1 MVLDSAGSIPS
12 VCLPWFGRHGS
23 PPEPQPAP
31 GRAQGG
37 PSGLRRLP
45 PESGMHLRLPTALA
59 VPPPVLQVRD
69 LHFAYSGSPVLI
81 RNWSHSVPAGV
92 TWLRGDTGSG
102 KTSLLAVLAG
112 TQPLTGSL
120 SLAGIDLA
128 TDAAGYRRS
137 VFWRNP
143 TDAAFDALTPPQVIA
158 ALEADYP
165 LFDAAAC
172 QRLMQAFALAPHLA
186 KPLYALS
193 TGTRRKVWL
202 AAALS
207 AGAALTLLDEPT
219 AGLDAP
225 STLAL
230 MQALAALIH
239 PPGHQSGHFFGRA
252 VLVASGIP
260 LDGVPLAGVIDL
272 PLS

>member
-1 MVLDSAGSIPS
+1 M
-12 VCLPWFGRHGS
+12 R
-23 PPEPQPAP
+23 PA
-31 GRAQGG
+31 
-37 PSGLRRLP
+37 LP
-45 PESGMHLRLPTALA
+45 PALSA
-59 VPPPVLQVRD
+59 PQPVLQVHD
-69 LHFAYSGSPVLI
+69 LHFAYPGVTALI
-81 RNWSHSVPAGV
+81 RGWSHTVPAGV

-112 TQPLTGSL
+112 TQAVTGSL

-158 ALEADYP
+158 ALQADYP
-165 LFDAAAC
+165 LFDPAAC
-172 QRLMQAFALAPHLA
+172 QRLLQAFALAPHLT

-225 STLAL
+225 STVAL
-230 MQALAALIH
+230 MQALAAVSRK
-239 PPGHQSGHFFGRA
+239 PSRNPSCNPGHHARQA
-252 VLVASGIP
+252 VLVASGTP
-260 LDGVPLAGVIDL
+260 LQGVPLAGLIDL
-272 PLS
+272 PLG

>member
-1 MVLDSAGSIPS
+1 
-12 VCLPWFGRHGS
+12 
-23 PPEPQPAP
+23 
-31 GRAQGG
+31 
-37 PSGLRRLP
+37 
-45 PESGMHLRLPTALA
+45 MHPRLPTAPAAL
-59 VPPPVLQVRD
+59 PPVLQVRD
-69 LHFAYSGSPVLI
+69 LYFAYPASPALI
-81 RNWSHSVPAGV
+81 RHWSHSVPAGV

-128 TDAAGYRRS
+128 TDAAGYRRL

-143 TDAAFDALTPPQVIA
+143 TEAAFDALTPPQVIA
-158 ALEADYP
+158 ALQADYP
-165 LFDAAAC
+165 LFDLAAC
-172 QRLMQAFALAPHLA
+172 QAHLQAFALAPHLG

-207 AGAALTLLDEPT
+207 AGAPLTLLDEPT

-225 STLAL
+225 ATAALMLAL
-230 MQALAALIH
+230 ADLSRKPSRH
-239 PPGHQSGHFFGRA
+239 PGHIPGQA
-252 VLVASGIP
+252 VLVASGSP
-260 LDGVPLAGVIDL
+260 LPGVPLAGLIDL
-272 PLS
+272 PLG

>member
-1 MVLDSAGSIPS
+1 M
-12 VCLPWFGRHGS
+12 
-23 PPEPQPAP
+23 PP
-31 GRAQGG
+31 
-37 PSGLRRLP
+37 
-45 PESGMHLRLPTALA
+45 
-59 VPPPVLQVRD
+59 
-69 LHFAYSGSPVLI
+69 
-81 RNWSHSVPAGV
+81 GV

-120 SLAGIDLA
+120 SLAGIHLA
-128 TDAAGYRRS
+128 TDAAAYRRL
-137 VFWRNP
+137 VFWRDP

-158 ALEADYP
+158 ALQADYP
-165 LFDAAAC
+165 LFDPAAC
-172 QRLMQAFALAPHLA
+172 QRLLQVFALAPHLA

-225 STLAL
+225 ATAAL
-230 MQALAALIH
+230 MQALADVSRK
-239 PPGHQSGHFFGRA
+239 PSRKPGHQAGRA
-252 VLVASGIP
+252 VLVASGTP
-260 LDGVPLAGVIDL
+260 LLGVPLAGLIDL
-272 PLS
+272 PLG

>member
-1 MVLDSAGSIPS
+1 MRPA
-12 VCLPWFGRHGS
+12 LP
-23 PPEPQPAP
+23 ADT
-31 GRAQGG
+31 
-37 PSGLRRLP
+37 
-45 PESGMHLRLPTALA
+45 PT
-59 VPPPVLQVRD
+59 PPPVLQVRD
-69 LHFAYSGSPVLI
+69 LHFAHLGAPALISG
-81 RNWSHSVPAGV
+81 WSHAVPPGV

-102 KTSLLAVLAG
+102 KTSLLSVLAG

-120 SLAGIDLA
+120 TLAGIDLA

-143 TDAAFDALTPPQVIA
+143 NDAAFDALTPPQVIA
-158 ALEADYP
+158 ALQADYP
-165 LFDAAAC
+165 LFDPAAC
-172 QRLMQAFALAPHLA
+172 QRLLQAFALAPHLA

-225 STLAL
+225 STAAL
-230 MQALAALIH
+230 MQALAALGH
-239 PPGHQSGHFFGRA
+239 PPDHHSGRA
-252 VLVASGIP
+252 VLVANGTP

-272 PLS
+272 PLG

>member
-1 MVLDSAGSIPS
+1 MSPA
-12 VCLPWFGRHGS
+12 S
-23 PPEPQPAP
+23 PPATSAP
-31 GRAQGG
+31 
-37 PSGLRRLP
+37 L
-45 PESGMHLRLPTALA
+45 
-59 VPPPVLQVRD
+59 PVLQVRE
-69 LHFAYSGSPVLI
+69 LHFAHPNSAALFSG
-81 RNWSHSVPAGV
+81 WSYAVPPGV

-112 TQPLTGSL
+112 TLPLAGSL
-120 SLAGIDLA
+120 RLAGVDLA
-128 TDAAGYRRS
+128 SDAAAYRRA

-158 ALEADYP
+158 ALQADYP
-165 LFDAAAC
+165 LFDPAAC
-172 QRLMQAFALAPHLA
+172 QRLLTAFALTPHLA

-225 STLAL
+225 STAAL
-230 MQALAALIH
+230 MQALAAVSRKPSRKPSRKSDH
-239 PPGHQSGHFFGRA
+239 HAGRA
-252 VLVASGIP
+252 VLVASGSP
-260 LDGVPLAGVIDL
+260 LPGVPLAGLIDL
-272 PLS
+272 PLG